1 MLLSGFNTDVSCAL
15 HAFTWLCPAVSR
27 LFRLFSRSLGAFE
40 DQLQLMNGRWT
51 SRAARV
57 EGKMQRTETQGSF
70 TALRRGQAL
79 RAMRKLLKAIKKR
92 YEELLKG
99 PEKL

>member
-1 MLLSGFNTDVSCAL
+1 M
-15 HAFTWLCPAVSR
+15 AFSFSFWAFSFV
-27 LFRLFSRSLGAFE
+27 SRSLGAFE

-79 RAMRKLLKAIKKR
+79 RAIQKAIKK
-92 YEELLKG
+92 
-99 PEKL
+99 P